1 MRILQVNK
9 FLYRR
14 GGAEG
19 YLLDLAEQQKA
30 AGHQVE
36 YFGMSHPDNL
46 PMTYARYFPSEV
58 EFEPPPSDPR
68 GRIELVGRM
77 LWSKQAYQGISKVI
91 ADFRPDVVHMHNIYH
106 QLSPSIVR
114 ACARAGVPVVM
125 TLHDYK
131 LACPTYQFLDK
142 GQVCTA
148 CVGGSLTQAVRRRC
162 KDGSLAASTIAAAE
176 VGAHRLVRAYDP
188 VSAFLC
194 PSVFLRDQM
203 IAAGLHTDKMIH
215 LDNFTDTEVPVRDQP
230 GSGVL
235 FAGRLS
241 REKGGDTLIEAAALL
256 AAEVDGVVL
265 DVVGDGP
272 DRAEWEALAARL
284 APEAIRFHGR
294 VTADQV
300 RARLRAAR
308 VSAVPSRWYENQ
320 PLSVLEAF
328 ASGVPVVAS
337 AMGGLN
343 DLVTPGVDGDLVP
356 ADNPAAL
363 AAALRPYL
371 LDPEVSMSHGAAARQ
386 RAVERHNP
394 ITHAQRIEGIYAE
407 AIGQLGAA

>member
-19 YLLDLAEQQKA
+19 YVLDLAELQRAQ
-30 AGHQVE
+30 GHDVE
-36 YFGMSHPDNL
+36 FFGMAYPENL
-46 PMTYARYFPSEV
+46 PMTYGGRFPSQV
-58 EFEPPPSDPR
+58 DFEPTPAELSKR
-68 GRIELVGRM
+68 VELVGRM
-77 LWSKQAYQGISKVI
+77 LWSRSAAKGITDVI
-91 ADFRPDVVHMHNIYH
+91 ADFRPDVVHCHNIYH
-106 QLSPSIVR
+106 QLSPSILR
-114 ACARAGVPVVM
+114 ACAKAAVPVVM

-142 GQVCTA
+142 GEICTA
-148 CVGGSLTQAVRRRC
+148 CVTGGVTQAIKRRC
-162 KDGSLAASTIAAAE
+162 KDGSLAASGIAALE
-176 VGAHRLVRAYDP
+176 VGAHRGLRAYGP
-188 VSAFLC
+188 VSTFLC

-203 IAAGLHTDKMIH
+203 AAAGIAPEKLLH
-215 LDNFTDTEVPVRDQP
+215 LDNFTDTDVPVRTDA

-241 REKGGDTLIEAAALL
+241 HEKGVDVLIDAMPLL
-256 AAEVDGVVL
+256 AAEAPGAVL
-265 DVVGDGP
+265 DIVGDGP
-272 DRAEWEALAARL
+272 DRAELEAQAARV
-284 APEAIRFHGR
+284 APGLVRFHGR
-294 VTADQV
+294 VSADEV
-300 RARLRAAR
+300 RARMRGAA

-337 AMGGLN
+337 ALGGLT

-356 ADNPAAL
+356 AGDPGAL

-371 LDPEVSMSHGAAARQ
+371 ADATVSVRQGAAARE
-386 RAVERHNP
+386 RALRRHAP
-394 ITHAQRIEGIYAE
+394 RAHAARIAEVYAD
-407 AIGQLGAA
+407 AIEKRS